1 MAEWL
6 TIKGARPSCVPAPLG
21 PPSSHA
27 PAVAIDDSR
36 RRATL
41 PRWLEEPTRL
51 RFVASWGDQFNTLE
65 KGGGSTYIGIL
76 PSPPTVISAHCP
88 VAPHLFR
95 VA

>member
-1 MAEWL
+1 MAND
-6 TIKGARPSCVPAPLG
+6 KGGQAILRPRPTGA
-21 PPSSHA
+21 PSSHA

-65 KGGGSTYIGIL
+65 KGGSTYIGIL